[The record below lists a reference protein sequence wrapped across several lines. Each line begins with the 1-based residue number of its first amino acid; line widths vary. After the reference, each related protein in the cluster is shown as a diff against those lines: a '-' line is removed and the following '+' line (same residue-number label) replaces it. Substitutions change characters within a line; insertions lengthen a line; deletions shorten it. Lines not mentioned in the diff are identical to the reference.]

1 MTSFNVVIDTSVAQ
15 RRLTKIERD
24 QLPFARLLASNQAA
38 FETMQTMR
46 KSLDLFFD
54 RPTPWLR
61 ARTILYQK
69 GTKESPSALLYIPA
83 DPDKGAAP
91 TDVLAHHIFGGQ
103 RALKRGEKQLVRAG
117 LISTDEIVVPA
128 QGMQLDQYGNVPGR
142 TMVQILSQIRAFTEA
157 GFQANVTARSRLR
170 NRNTGQYFWSRG
182 DVLPRGVWKRKGVV
196 HKAAHPYRQFRAGRT
211 TLPRGVVPV
220 LLVVKAPT
228 YPKRFDFP
236 RLAATEARRRF
247 LAAWPAALARAV
259 RTAR

>member
-61 ARTILYQK
+61 TRTILYHK

-103 RALKRGEKQLVRAG
+103 RALKRSEKQLVRAG
-117 LISTDEIVVPA
+117 LISEDEIIVPA
-128 QGMQLDQYGNVPGR
+128 QGLQLDQYGNVPGR

-157 GFQANVTARSRLR
+157 GFQANQTARSRRR
-170 NRNTGQYFWSRG
+170 NQSREQYFWSRG
-182 DVLPRGVWKRKGVV
+182 DVLPRGVWKRHGVSY
-196 HKAAHPYRQFRAGRT
+196 KAPYARKEHRAGRLI
-211 TLPRGVVPV
+211 LPRNVMPV
-220 LLVVKAPT
+220 LLVVKAPN

-236 RLAATEARRRF
+236 RLVATEARRRF

-259 RTAR
+259 RTAK